1 MPDYRKI
8 FFRPFGRVF
17 FRSDAGNFFS
27 TFLWD
32 LYMRFF
38 KIMWVWIYLLLNIII
53 MGQRLILSEQEKK
66 NIQEMY
72 GLISEQGVDKSG
84 FKNSSLD
91 PNMRKDFGS
100 VENMASDKIT
110 INGQTMPLQKLK
122 TNVRTSKSGRESSN
136 LGPVKVGSDLIF
148 IGTLQPKEIKTGD
161 VSNLG
166 EFLKMNGNSLNE
178 AMQSFF
184 FWFETEGTNNK
195 YRYDSEQNAKAKES
209 QGVSPMN
216 DWLNGPKQKVR
227 AYFELA
233 GNPVWDKNN
242 LATRYERS
250 VIFPFKIIGGAEKL
264 RDKLIQR
271 DFTTPE
277 KK

>member
-1 MPDYRKI
+1 
-8 FFRPFGRVF
+8 
-17 FRSDAGNFFS
+17 
-27 TFLWD
+27 
-32 LYMRFF
+32 
-38 KIMWVWIYLLLNIII
+38 
-53 MGQRLILSEQEKK
+53 MGQRLILSEEEKR

-72 GLISEQGVDKSG
+72 GLISEQEVDKSG
-84 FKNSSLD
+84 FKNSSID

-136 LGPVKVGSDLIF
+136 LGPVKVGNDLIF
-148 IGTLQPKEIKTGD
+148 IGALQPKEIKTGD

-166 EFLKMNGNSLNE
+166 EFLKMNGNALNR
-178 AMQSFF
+178 AIDSFF

-195 YRYDSEQNAKAKES
+195 YRYDSEQYAKTKES

-216 DWLNGPKQKVR
+216 VALNGPKQKINQ
-227 AYFELA
+227 YFELA
-233 GNPVWDKNN
+233 GNPVWDKNK
-242 LATRYERS
+242 LATNYDQS
-250 VIFPFKIIGGAEKL
+250 VIFPFKVIGGAEKL
-264 RDKLIQR
+264 RDELIKR

>member
-1 MPDYRKI
+1 
-8 FFRPFGRVF
+8 
-17 FRSDAGNFFS
+17 
-27 TFLWD
+27 
-32 LYMRFF
+32 
-38 KIMWVWIYLLLNIII
+38 

-72 GLISEQGVDKSG
+72 GLISEQGVDKNEVDKDIKSR

-110 INGQTMPLQKLK
+110 INGQTMSLQKLK

-166 EFLKMNGNSLNE
+166 DFLKMNGNALNE

-195 YRYDSEQNAKAKES
+195 YRYDSEQYAPAAKMV
-209 QGVSPMN
+209 QHGMSPMN
-216 DWLNGPKQKVR
+216 ALVTHPKDNVR

-242 LATRYERS
+242 LATRNERS

-264 RDKLIQR
+264 RDKLIQW

>member
-1 MPDYRKI
+1 
-8 FFRPFGRVF
+8 
-17 FRSDAGNFFS
+17 
-27 TFLWD
+27 
-32 LYMRFF
+32 
-38 KIMWVWIYLLLNIII
+38 

-195 YRYDSEQNAKAKES
+195 YRYNSEQWAKSKES
-209 QGVSPMN
+209 QGVTPMN
-216 DWLNGPKQKVR
+216 AWLNRPSR
-227 AYFELA
+227 IISTYFELA
-233 GNPVWDKNN
+233 GNPVWDKNK
-242 LATRYERS
+242 LASNYEQS

>member
-1 MPDYRKI
+1 
-8 FFRPFGRVF
+8 
-17 FRSDAGNFFS
+17 
-27 TFLWD
+27 
-32 LYMRFF
+32 
-38 KIMWVWIYLLLNIII
+38 MWVWIYLLLNIII

-122 TNVRTSKSGRESSN
+122 VNVRTSKSGRESSN

-148 IGTLQPKEIKTGD
+148 IGTLQPKEVKTGD

-166 EFLKMNGNSLNE
+166 YFLTMNGNALNE

-195 YRYDSEQNAKAKES
+195 YSYDSEQYALAAKMA
-209 QGVSPMN
+209 QHGMSPMN
-216 DWLNGPKQKVR
+216 ALVDNPKSQVR

-242 LATRYERS
+242 LATRNERS

-264 RDKLIQR
+264 RDKLIQWH
-271 DFTTPE
+271 FTTPE